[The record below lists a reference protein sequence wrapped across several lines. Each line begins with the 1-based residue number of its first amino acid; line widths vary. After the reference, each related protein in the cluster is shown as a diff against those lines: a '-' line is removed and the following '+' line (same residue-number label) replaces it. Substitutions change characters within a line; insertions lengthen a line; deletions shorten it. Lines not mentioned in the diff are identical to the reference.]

1 MKRDERAS
9 PYYPI
14 LLNIQGRKCLVVG
27 GGQIALRK
35 AKTLLEH
42 NANVEVVSPTFCP
55 ELNQLAKDKVIQAHQ
70 RDYKTEDLQGAFI
83 AIAATDNVKT
93 NKRVASEAGRQGVLV
108 NVVDNPKNS
117 NFIVPS
123 YLKRGDVIIAVST
136 SGRSPAL
143 ARKIKSE
150 LDKNFKVEYEN
161 LAVIADEVRSK
172 LKQQG
177 ITASGDAW
185 QEILSLNSLMELLRQ
200 GKNGEAKEIMLK
212 RLKRWNKIS
221 NEEYI

>member
-1 MKRDERAS
+1 MKKDERAS

-14 LLNIQGRKCLVVG
+14 LLNIQGKKCLVVG
-27 GGQIALRK
+27 GGQVALRK

-42 NANVEVVSPTFCP
+42 DANIEVVSPTFCL
-55 ELNQLAKDKVIQAHQ
+55 ELNQLAKDKALKVHQ
-70 RDYKTEDLQGAFI
+70 RDYRTEDLKGAFI

-93 NKRVASEAGRQGVLV
+93 NKRVSSEARRQGVLV

-136 SGRSPAL
+136 SGKSPAL

-150 LDKNFKVEYEN
+150 LDKNFKVEYEH
-161 LAVIADEVRSK
+161 LAVVADEVRSQ

-177 ITASGDAW
+177 ITASSDAW
-185 QEILSLNSLMELLRQ
+185 QKVLSLNSLMELLGQ
-200 GKNGEAKEIMLK
+200 GKNREAKEIMLK
-212 RLKRWNKIS
+212 RLKTLAQNKQ
-221 NEEYI
+221 